1 MQEAKSKFYILT
13 RRTNPAEERII
24 LYEMTAESIV
34 NISVW
39 HPHDATLSKH
49 SRFASPTRYEDA
61 REHWNH
67 CVMVG
72 YTRDRKSEEVFNKEQ
87 HSHA

>member
-1 MQEAKSKFYILT
+1 MQEAKNKFYILT
-13 RRTNPAEERII
+13 RNTIPGSERAI

-39 HPHDATLSKH
+39 HPHDVTLSKH
-49 SRFASPTRYEDA
+49 NNFASPTRHEDA

-67 CVMVG
+67 CVMIG
-72 YTRDRKSEEVFNKEQ
+72 YTRDRKMEEDFNKEQ